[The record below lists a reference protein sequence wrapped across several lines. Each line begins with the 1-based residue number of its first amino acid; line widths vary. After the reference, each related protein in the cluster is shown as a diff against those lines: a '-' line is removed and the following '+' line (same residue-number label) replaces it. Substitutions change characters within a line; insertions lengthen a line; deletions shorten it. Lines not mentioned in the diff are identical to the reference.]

1 MRLRYVPIA
10 KELIE
15 SHPEFVLDHQPGKT
29 FDFNEK
35 FHNDAPIHIEIGMGK
50 GKFIYSM
57 AKKNPHINYIGIEKF
72 DSVIVR
78 ALEKLIA
85 EPLPNLILLRADAK
99 YLCEI
104 FKAKSISKI
113 YLNFSDPWPKDRHAK
128 RRLTH
133 QKFLKD
139 YQILLTNHSVVEF
152 KTDNVILFDF
162 SVEEMQNYPMDITYL
177 SRDLHQED
185 IENVMTEFE
194 EKFSNKGN
202 KIYKL
207 TATFMEEK

>member
-10 KELIE
+10 KELID
-15 SHPEFVLDHQPGKT
+15 SHPELVLDHQTGRV
-29 FDFNEK
+29 FDFEEI

-57 AKKNPHINYIGIEKF
+57 AKMNPHINYIGIEKF

-78 ALEKLIA
+78 ALEKLIN
-85 EPLPNLILLRADAK
+85 EPLPNLLLLRADAK
-99 YLCEI
+99 NLNMI
-104 FKAKSISKI
+104 FKEKSISRI

-133 QKFLKD
+133 HNFLKQ
-139 YQILLTNHSVVEF
+139 YQSLLKNDAVIEF
-152 KTDNVILFDF
+152 KTDNVILFNF
-162 SVEEMQNYPMDITYL
+162 SVEEIQKYPMEILYL
-177 SRDLHQED
+177 SRDLHLED
-185 IENVMTEFE
+185 TENIMTEFE
-194 EKFSNKGN
+194 EKFSKKGN

-207 TATFMEEK
+207 TAMFKEE